1 MKDCIVGTNA
11 RSEEDQVVV
20 VSLSNSLSGT
30 MGAISGSDSSL
41 IWIGQITTTA
51 FDDNDVKTTEEFSLI
66 L

>member
-1 MKDCIVGTNA
+1 
-11 RSEEDQVVV
+11 VVV